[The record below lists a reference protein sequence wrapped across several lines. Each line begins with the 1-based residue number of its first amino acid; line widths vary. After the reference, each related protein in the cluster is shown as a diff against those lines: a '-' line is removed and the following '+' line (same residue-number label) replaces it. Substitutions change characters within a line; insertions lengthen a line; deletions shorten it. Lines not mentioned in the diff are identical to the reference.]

1 MLSLAGICICIILFS
16 SGLFLEKIMGSNL
29 KKDLNKSHEADLLRY
44 KNSFA
49 NILDLAYIVD
59 KHAAFVDCNINFL
72 KWIALKESDRNN
84 ILSVYSHM
92 SQSGRWTENQVTEMK
107 KKDIDVILSGESSLE
122 KAELPSV
129 NSQQEIRYFLTS
141 RIPLR
146 DEQQVIIGLFVIL
159 KDITAQK
166 AMEDQMAK
174 IKHQLELA
182 NAKEAGSIRPLMT
195 TKINNNNKIRIL
207 VIEDNIM
214 AQKVAQAVLMQ
225 IDCVVDVVDS
235 MNNLISEFEPGKYN
249 MVLMDIGLE
258 ETSGYMLA
266 KYIRQQERDTTHH
279 APIIALT
286 SYDATLLMPDCEYY
300 QMEGAITKPLTIEQA
315 RQLVQH
321 YIFNIDLPVTGLKT
335 GAQPI

>member
-1 MLSLAGICICIILFS
+1 MD
-16 SGLFLEKIMGSNL
+16 SNV
-29 KKDLNKSHEADLLRY
+29 KKDLNKSHKANFLRY

-59 KHAAFVDCNINFL
+59 NHAEFVDCNVNFL
-72 KWIALKESDRNN
+72 KWIALQEADKSN
-84 ILSVYSHM
+84 ILSVYHPM
-92 SQSGRWTENQVTEMK
+92 SECGRWTEKQVTEMK

-129 NSQQEIRYFLTS
+129 NAQQEIHYFLAS

-146 DEQQVIIGLFVIL
+146 DEQQAIVGLLVIL

-166 AMEDQMAK
+166 AMEDQMVK

-182 NAKEAGSIRPLMT
+182 NAKEAGSTRPLMT
-195 TKINNNNKIRIL
+195 TQINKNHRIRIL

-286 SYDATLLMPDCEYY
+286 GYDAALLTPDCEYY

-321 YIFNIDLPVTGLKT
+321 YIFNIDIPVSGLKT
-335 GAQPI
+335 GTPPI